1 MVKME
6 IENLT
11 QEQLKAILELLGYTL
26 LFRKEI
32 LMNGTLEEDPEMNK
46 FFDDFNNKE
55 TFVELIKDN
64 PTLCWKV
71 LYFKTGQFDS
81 KLKIKLI
88 RYASKDR
95 EILKRI
101 INDNYSTFKT
111 IAVQSE
117 IMQLIKDD
125 EELVIEFAKSLINSI
140 KFSLWLKSL
149 KNLFIFGSSSK
160 VLFISISFLNN
171 KV

>member
-1 MVKME
+1 MVKIN

-11 QEQLKAILELLGYTL
+11 QEQLKVILESLGYTL
-26 LFRKEI
+26 LSKKEI

-64 PTLCWKV
+64 PKLCWKV
-71 LYFKTGQFDS
+71 LYFKTGQFDA

-95 EILKRI
+95 AILKRI
-101 INDNYSTFKT
+101 IKDNYSTFKT

-125 EELVIEFAKSLINSI
+125 EELVIEFAKSLINNYKIEDLESYV
-140 KFSLWLKSL
+140 KKLKIDKQDKELIST
-149 KNLFIFGSSSK
+149 
-160 VLFISISFLNN
+160 VLVAAKLI
-171 KV
+171 

>member
-1 MVKME
+1 ME

-11 QEQLKAILELLGYTL
+11 QEQLKAILESLGYTL

-55 TFVELIKDN
+55 IFVELIKDN

-71 LYFKTGQFDS
+71 LYFKTGQFDA
-81 KLKIKLI
+81 KLKLKLI

-95 EILKRI
+95 AILKRI
-101 INDNYSTFKT
+101 IKDNYSTFKT

-117 IMQLIKDD
+117 IMQLIKND
-125 EELVIEFAKSLINSI
+125 EELVIEFAKSLINNYKIEDLESYV
-140 KFSLWLKSL
+140 KKLKIDKQDKELIST
-149 KNLFIFGSSSK
+149 
-160 VLFISISFLNN
+160 VLVAAKLI
-171 KV
+171 

>member
-1 MVKME
+1 ME

-11 QEQLKAILELLGYTL
+11 QKQLKVILESLGYTL
-26 LFRKEI
+26 LFRKEM

-101 INDNYSTFKT
+101 IKDNYSTFKT

-125 EELVIEFAKSLINSI
+125 EELVIEFAKSLINNYKIEDLESYV
-140 KFSLWLKSL
+140 KKLKIDKQDKEL
-149 KNLFIFGSSSK
+149 MKLIHPKGCIFQELF
-160 VLFISISFLNN
+160 
-171 KV
+171 

>member
-1 MVKME
+1 ME

-11 QEQLKAILELLGYTL
+11 QKQLKVILESLGYTL
-26 LFRKEI
+26 LFKKEI
-32 LMNGTLEEDPEMNK
+32 LMNRTLEEDPEMNK
-46 FFDDFNNKE
+46 FFNGFNNKE

-71 LYFKTGQFDS
+71 LYFKTGQFDA

-95 EILKRI
+95 AILKRI
-101 INDNYSTFKT
+101 IKDNYSTFKT

-125 EELVIEFAKSLINSI
+125 EELVIEFAKSLINNYKIEDLESYV
-140 KFSLWLKSL
+140 KKLKIDKQDKEL
-149 KNLFIFGSSSK
+149 INTMLIAAKLI
-160 VLFISISFLNN
+160 
-171 KV
+171 

>member
-1 MVKME
+1 MVKIN

-11 QEQLKAILELLGYTL
+11 QEQLKVILESLGYTL
-26 LFRKEI
+26 LFRKET
-32 LMNGTLEEDPEMNK
+32 LMNGTLEEDQKMNK
-46 FFDDFNNKE
+46 FFKDFNNKE

-64 PTLCWKV
+64 PELCWKV

-101 INDNYSTFKT
+101 IKDNYNTFKT

-117 IMQLIKDD
+117 IIQLMKLIHPKGCIFR
-125 EELVIEFAKSLINSI
+125 ELF
-140 KFSLWLKSL
+140 
-149 KNLFIFGSSSK
+149 
-160 VLFISISFLNN
+160 
-171 KV
+171 

>member
-1 MVKME
+1 MVVKIN

-11 QEQLKAILELLGYTL
+11 QKQLKVILESLGYTL
-26 LFRKEI
+26 LFKKET
-32 LMNGTLEEDPEMNK
+32 LMNRTLEEDPEMNK

-64 PTLCWKV
+64 PELCWKV
-71 LYFKTGQFDS
+71 LYFKTGQFDA

-95 EILKRI
+95 AILKMI
-101 INDNYSTFKT
+101 IKDNYSTFKT

-125 EELVIEFAKSLINSI
+125 EELVIEFAKSLINNYKI
-140 KFSLWLKSL
+140 EDLKSYVKKL
-149 KNLFIFGSSSK
+149 KIDKQDKELINT
-160 VLFISISFLNN
+160 VLVAAKLI
-171 KV
+171 

>member
-1 MVKME
+1 ME

-11 QEQLKAILELLGYTL
+11 QKQLKVILESLGYTL
-26 LFRKEI
+26 LFKKEI
-32 LMNGTLEEDPEMNK
+32 LMNRTLEEDPEMNK
-46 FFDDFNNKE
+46 FFNGFNNKE

-64 PTLCWKV
+64 PELCWKV
-71 LYFKTGQFDS
+71 LYFKTGQFDA

-101 INDNYSTFKT
+101 IKDNYNTFKT

-125 EELVIEFAKSLINSI
+125 EELVIEFAKSLINNCKI
-140 KFSLWLKSL
+140 EDLKSYVKKL
-149 KNLFIFGSSSK
+149 KIDKQDKELINTMLIAAK
-160 VLFISISFLNN
+160 LI
-171 KV
+171 

>member
-1 MVKME
+1 ME

-11 QEQLKAILELLGYTL
+11 QEQLKVILESLGYTL

-46 FFDDFNNKE
+46 FFDNFNNKE

-64 PTLCWKV
+64 PELCWKV
-71 LYFKTGQFDS
+71 LYFKTGQFDA

-88 RYASKDR
+88 RYAAKDR
-95 EILKRI
+95 AILKRI
-101 INDNYSTFKT
+101 IKDNYGTFKT

-125 EELVIEFAKSLINSI
+125 EELVIEFAKSLINNYKI
-140 KFSLWLKSL
+140 EDLKSYVKKL
-149 KNLFIFGSSSK
+149 KIDKQDKELIST
-160 VLFISISFLNN
+160 VLVAAKLI
-171 KV
+171 

>member
-1 MVKME
+1 ME

-46 FFDDFNNKE
+46 FLDDFNNKE

-71 LYFKTGQFDS
+71 LYFKTGQFDA

-95 EILKRI
+95 AILKRI
-101 INDNYSTFKT
+101 IKDNYSTFKT

-125 EELVIEFAKSLINSI
+125 EELVIEFAKSLINNYKIEDLESYV
-140 KFSLWLKSL
+140 KKLKIDKQDKEL
-149 KNLFIFGSSSK
+149 INTILIAAKL
-160 VLFISISFLNN
+160 V
-171 KV
+171 

>member
-1 MVKME
+1 MVVKIE

-11 QEQLKAILELLGYTL
+11 QEQLKVILESLGYTL
-26 LFRKEI
+26 LFRKEM
-32 LMNGTLEEDPEMNK
+32 LMNKTLEKDPEMNK
-46 FFDDFNNKE
+46 FFNGFNNKE

-64 PTLCWKV
+64 PELCWKV
-71 LYFKTGQFDS
+71 LYFKAGQFDA

-101 INDNYSTFKT
+101 IKDNYNTFKT
-111 IAVQSE
+111 ISVQSE

-125 EELVIEFAKSLINSI
+125 EELVIEFAKSLINNCKIEDLESYV
-140 KFSLWLKSL
+140 KKLKIGKQDKELIST
-149 KNLFIFGSSSK
+149 
-160 VLFISISFLNN
+160 VLVAAKLI
-171 KV
+171 

>member
-1 MVKME
+1 ME

-11 QEQLKAILELLGYTL
+11 QEQLKAILESLGYTL

-71 LYFKTGQFDS
+71 LYFKTGQFDA

-95 EILKRI
+95 AILKRI
-101 INDNYSTFKT
+101 IKDNYSTFKT

-125 EELVIEFAKSLINSI
+125 EELVIEFAKSLGKEIIYYNDLRNEE
-140 KFSLWLKSL
+140 K
-149 KNLFIFGSSSK
+149 
-160 VLFISISFLNN
+160 
-171 KV
+171 

>member
-1 MVKME
+1 ME

-11 QEQLKAILELLGYTL
+11 QKQLKVILESLGYTL

-55 TFVELIKDN
+55 NFIELIKDN
-64 PTLCWKV
+64 PELCWKV
-71 LYFKTGQFDS
+71 LYFKTGQFDA

-101 INDNYSTFKT
+101 IKDNYSTFKT

-125 EELVIEFAKSLINSI
+125 EELVIEFAKSLINNYKI
-140 KFSLWLKSL
+140 EDLKSYVKKL
-149 KNLFIFGSSSK
+149 KIDKQDKELINTMLIAAK
-160 VLFISISFLNN
+160 LI
-171 KV
+171 

>member
-1 MVKME
+1 ME

-11 QEQLKAILELLGYTL
+11 QKQLKVILESLGYTL
-26 LFRKEI
+26 LFKKEI
-32 LMNGTLEEDPEMNK
+32 LMNRTLEEDLEMNK
-46 FFDDFNNKE
+46 FFNGFNNKE

-64 PTLCWKV
+64 PELCWKV
-71 LYFKTGQFDS
+71 LYFKTGQFDA

-101 INDNYSTFKT
+101 IKDNYNTFKT

-125 EELVIEFAKSLINSI
+125 EELVIEFAKSLINNCKI
-140 KFSLWLKSL
+140 EDLKSYVKKL
-149 KNLFIFGSSSK
+149 KIDKQDKELINTMLIAAK
-160 VLFISISFLNN
+160 LI
-171 KV
+171 

>member
-1 MVKME
+1 ME

-32 LMNGTLEEDPEMNK
+32 LMNGTLEEDTEMNK
-46 FFDDFNNKE
+46 LFDDFNNKE

-71 LYFKTGQFDS
+71 LYFKTGQFDA

-95 EILKRI
+95 AILKRI
-101 INDNYSTFKT
+101 IKDNYSTFKT

-125 EELVIEFAKSLINSI
+125 EELVIEFAKSLINNYKIEDLESYV
-140 KFSLWLKSL
+140 KKLKIDKQDKEL
-149 KNLFIFGSSSK
+149 INTMLIAAKL
-160 VLFISISFLNN
+160 V
-171 KV
+171 

>member
-1 MVKME
+1 M
-6 IENLT
+6 
-11 QEQLKAILELLGYTL
+11 
-26 LFRKEI
+26 
-32 LMNGTLEEDPEMNK
+32 
-46 FFDDFNNKE
+46 
-55 TFVELIKDN
+55 
-64 PTLCWKV
+64 

-125 EELVIEFAKSLINSI
+125 EELVIEFAKSLINNYEI
-140 KFSLWLKSL
+140 EDLKSYVKKL
-149 KNLFIFGSSSK
+149 KIDKQDKELINTMLIAAK
-160 VLFISISFLNN
+160 LI
-171 KV
+171 